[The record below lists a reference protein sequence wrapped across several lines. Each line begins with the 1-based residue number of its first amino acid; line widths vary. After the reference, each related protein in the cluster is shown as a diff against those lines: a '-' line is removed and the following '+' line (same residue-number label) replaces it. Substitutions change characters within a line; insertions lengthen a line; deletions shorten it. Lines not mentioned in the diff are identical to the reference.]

1 MPSWF
6 RSVVRWAIFRVYTY
20 IAGRPQLNAFVK
32 RPITQFP
39 RLDRRLQTI
48 TRTEWARQL
57 QTAPT
62 RATHVADLTPR
73 AKQVYLDIMRALK
86 RVQ

>member
-32 RPITQFP
+32 RSIAQFP
-39 RLDRRLQTI
+39 PLDRRLQAI
-48 TRTEWARQL
+48 TQTEWARQF
-57 QTAPT
+57 QAAPT
-62 RATHVADLTPR
+62 HATHVADLTPR
-73 AKQVYLDIMRALK
+73 AYRVYLDLVRALK
-86 RVQ
+86 HGQ